1 MNDPL
6 QRKMFRQ
13 AGMSKQ
19 PMGILASSPELM
31 GAVKGYNLGGVY
43 QDKILRENANEFST
57 KGIPPA
63 IPNIPMYNTPKF
75 KLFKSPGEDLGL
87 EEIGTSKIGDKLK
100 EEKDKK
106 ALENK
111 NVDTSLSEV
120 KPNINDTNKNIL
132 DNEKKE
138 EFDINKLMPFGKNLN
153 LRGKQDLSAAE
164 DPALIGA
171 NQEVTN
177 AMQKVATATTKD
189 FKDTD
194 IAGTTYNKAI
204 NDLTSQLTKEG
215 KEISLDDVYDEGIKL
230 LGYDPR
236 DLEKNYDSDR
246 RQAFWFNLMNAGL
259 QVAAGE
265 SSNALTNI
273 SKGLGAGLQS
283 FGKDVGDLKDDLRAD
298 RKESTNVMYRLLG
311 TKRSEQLAKEALEL
325 DKKAKIFN
333 ITSTEVG
340 QMRADG
346 IAEANA
352 EFEQKKFNLNY
363 LVELKKMDQTE
374 RLSDNKIKAALKNT
388 IINNKAISTPF
399 MLGLIKPKDGFT
411 MDTVDITDPNSY
423 SFTPEGIKIAKDIY
437 DNTRTYRKT
446 ETEKNIEI
454 NKGKAVAGVGV
465 IFTEDGKNNDGTFQN
480 QWQKLQKEWIKDT
493 KDRPDTAAETLLA
506 LVRQY
511 ADQGALIDVN
521 QIPYKEVQRYL
532 TEDQLDDDGEIKV
545 GSAPIKMFPQLFKN
559 SSVDLSQGKS

>member
-1 MNDPL
+1 MNNPL
-6 QRKMFRQ
+6 QRKMFRE

-31 GAVKGYNLGGVY
+31 GAVKGYEKGGTY
-43 QDKILRENANEFST
+43 QDRVIREAQKNAPEFST
-57 KGIPPA
+57 LGIATA
-63 IPNIPMYNTPKF
+63 IPEIPIYGNPKLKIF
-75 KLFKSPGEDLGL
+75 NSPGENLGL
-87 EEIGTSKIGDKLK
+87 GEIGTSKIGDTLK
-100 EEKDKK
+100 EEKDKSLK
-106 ALENK
+106 SDL
-111 NVDTSLSEV
+111 DTVEA

-138 EFDINKLMPFGKNLN
+138 EFDINKLMPFGQNLN
-153 LRGKQDLSAAE
+153 VRGKQNLSAAE
-164 DPALIGA
+164 DPGLITA
-171 NQEVTN
+171 NQEVTT
-177 AMQKVATATTKD
+177 AMQKVATATTKN

-204 NDLTSQLTKEG
+204 NDLTGQLTKEG

-340 QMRADG
+340 QMRSDA

-411 MDTVDITDPNSY
+411 MDTVDISDPNSY

-446 ETEKNIEI
+446 DTEKNIEI
-454 NKGKAVAGVGV
+454 NKGKSVAGVGV
-465 IFTEDGKNNDGTFQN
+465 VFTEDGKNNDGTFQN
-480 QWQKLQKEWIKDT
+480 QWQKIQKEWINDT
-493 KDRPDTAAETLLA
+493 KERPDTAAETLLA

-511 ADQGALIDVN
+511 ADQGALIDIN
-521 QIPYKEVQRYL
+521 SIPYTEVKRYL
-532 TEDQLDDDGEIKV
+532 TEDKLDDEGEIKV

>member
-31 GAVKGYNLGGVY
+31 GAVKGYKFGGVP
-43 QDKILRENANEFST
+43 E
-57 KGIPPA
+57 
-63 IPNIPMYNTPKF
+63 IPMYNTPKF
-75 KLFKSPGEDLGL
+75 QIFKSPGEDLGL
-87 EEIGTSKIGDKLK
+87 GEIGTSKIGDTLK
-100 EEKDKK
+100 EEKEALDKK
-106 ALENK
+106 NESIEPNLEN
-111 NVDTSLSEV
+111 
-120 KPNINDTNKNIL
+120 INKTNKNIL

-138 EFDINKLMPFGKNLN
+138 EFDINKLMPFGQNLN
-153 LRGKQDLSAAE
+153 VRGKQNLSAAE

-411 MDTVDITDPNSY
+411 MDTVDISDPNSY

-446 ETEKNIEI
+446 DTEKNIEM
-454 NKGKAVAGVGV
+454 NKGKSVAGVGV
-465 IFTEDGKNNDGTFQN
+465 VFTEDGKNNDGTFQN
-480 QWQKLQKEWIKDT
+480 QWQKIQKEWIKDT

-511 ADQGALIDVN
+511 TDQGALIDVN

-545 GSAPIKMFPQLFKN
+545 GSAPIKMFPQLFKKET
-559 SSVDLSQGKS
+559 SVDLSQGKS

>member
-31 GAVKGYNLGGVY
+31 GAVKGYKLGGVP
-43 QDKILRENANEFST
+43 E
-57 KGIPPA
+57 
-63 IPNIPMYNTPKF
+63 IPMYNTPKF
-75 KLFKSPGEDLGL
+75 QLFKSPGEDLGL
-87 EEIGTSKIGDKLK
+87 GEIGTSKIGDKLK

-106 ALENK
+106 ELENK
-111 NVDTSLSEV
+111 SVDTSLSEV

-138 EFDINKLMPFGKNLN
+138 EFDINKLMPFGQNLN
-153 LRGKQDLSAAE
+153 VRGKQNLSAAE

-171 NQEVTN
+171 NQDVTT

-411 MDTVDITDPNSY
+411 MDTVDISDPNSY

-446 ETEKNIEI
+446 DTEKNIEM
-454 NKGKAVAGVGV
+454 NKGKSVAGVGV
-465 IFTEDGKNNDGTFQN
+465 VFTEDGKNNDGTFQN
-480 QWQKLQKEWIKDT
+480 QWQKLQKEWINDT
-493 KDRPDTAAETLLA
+493 KERPDTAAETLLA

-511 ADQGALIDVN
+511 TDQGALIDVN

-545 GSAPIKMFPQLFKN
+545 GSAPIKMFPQLFKKET
-559 SSVDLSQGKS
+559 SVDLSQGKS

>member
-31 GAVKGYNLGGVY
+31 GAVKGYKLGGVP
-43 QDKILRENANEFST
+43 E
-57 KGIPPA
+57 
-63 IPNIPMYNTPKF
+63 IPMYNTPKF
-75 KLFKSPGEDLGL
+75 QLFKSPGEDLGL
-87 EEIGTSKIGDKLK
+87 GEIGTSKIGDKLK
-100 EEKDKK
+100 EEKVKK
-106 ALENK
+106 ELENK
-111 NVDTSLSEV
+111 SVDTSLSEV

-204 NDLTSQLTKEG
+204 NDLTGQLTKEG

-411 MDTVDITDPNSY
+411 MDTVDISDPNSY

-454 NKGKAVAGVGV
+454 NKGKSVAGVGV
-465 IFTEDGKNNDGTFQN
+465 VFTEDGKNNDGTFQN
-480 QWQKLQKEWIKDT
+480 QWQKIQKDWIKDAG
-493 KDRPDTAAETLLA
+493 DRPDLAGETLLA
-506 LVRQY
+506 QVRQY
-511 ADQGALIDVN
+511 ADQGALIDIN
-521 QIPYKEVQRYL
+521 SIPYTEVKKYL
-532 TEDQLDDDGEIKV
+532 TEDKLDENGDIQIGT
-545 GSAPIKMFPQLFKN
+545 APIKMFPKLFKDT
-559 SSVDLSQGKS
+559 SIDLSQGKS

>member
-31 GAVKGYNLGGVY
+31 GAVKGYKLGGVP
-43 QDKILRENANEFST
+43 E
-57 KGIPPA
+57 
-63 IPNIPMYNTPKF
+63 IPMYNTPKF
-75 KLFKSPGEDLGL
+75 QLFKSPGEDLGL
-87 EEIGTSKIGDKLK
+87 GEIGTSKIGDTLK
-100 EEKDKK
+100 EEKEALDKK
-106 ALENK
+106 NESIEPNLEN
-111 NVDTSLSEV
+111 
-120 KPNINDTNKNIL
+120 INKTNKNIL

-177 AMQKVATATTKD
+177 AMQKVATATTKN

-204 NDLTSQLTKEG
+204 NDLTGQLTKEG

-411 MDTVDITDPNSY
+411 MDTVDISDPNSY

-446 ETEKNIEI
+446 DTEKNIEM
-454 NKGKAVAGVGV
+454 NKGKSVAGVGV
-465 IFTEDGKNNDGTFQN
+465 VFTEDGKNNDGTFQN
-480 QWQKLQKEWIKDT
+480 QWQKIQKEWIKDT

-511 ADQGALIDVN
+511 TDQGALIDVN

-532 TEDQLDDDGEIKV
+532 TEDQLDDEGEIKV
-545 GSAPIKMFPQLFKN
+545 GSAPIKMFPKLFKN
-559 SSVDLSQGKS
+559 TSVDLSQGKS

>member
-1 MNDPL
+1 
-6 QRKMFRQ
+6 MFRQ

-31 GAVKGYNLGGVY
+31 GAVKGYKLGGVP
-43 QDKILRENANEFST
+43 E
-57 KGIPPA
+57 
-63 IPNIPMYNTPKF
+63 IPMYNTPKF
-75 KLFKSPGEDLGL
+75 QLFKSPGEDLGL
-87 EEIGTSKIGDKLK
+87 GEIGTSKIGDKLR
-100 EEKDKK
+100 EEKVKK
-106 ALENK
+106 ELENK

-204 NDLTSQLTKEG
+204 NDLTGQLTKEG

-411 MDTVDITDPNSY
+411 MDTVDISDPNSY

-454 NKGKAVAGVGV
+454 NKGKSVAGVGV
-465 IFTEDGKNNDGTFQN
+465 VFTEDGKNNDGTFQN
-480 QWQKLQKEWIKDT
+480 QWQKIQKDWIKDAG
-493 KDRPDTAAETLLA
+493 DRPDLAGETLLA
-506 LVRQY
+506 QVRQY
-511 ADQGALIDVN
+511 ADQGALIDIN
-521 QIPYKEVQRYL
+521 SIPYADVKRYL
-532 TEDQLDDDGEIKV
+532 TEDKLDDDGEIII
-545 GSAPIKMFPQLFKN
+545 GSAPIKMFPQLFKD

>member
-1 MNDPL
+1 MNNPL
-6 QRKMFRQ
+6 DRKMFRQ

-31 GAVKGYNLGGVY
+31 GAVKGYKLGGVP
-43 QDKILRENANEFST
+43 E
-57 KGIPPA
+57 
-63 IPNIPMYNTPKF
+63 IPMYNTPKF
-75 KLFKSPGEDLGL
+75 QLFKSPGEDLGL
-87 EEIGTSKIGDKLK
+87 GEIGTSKIGDKLK

-106 ALENK
+106 ELENK
-111 NVDTSLSEV
+111 SVDTSLSEV

-411 MDTVDITDPNSY
+411 MDTVDISDPNSY

-446 ETEKNIEI
+446 DTEKNIEM
-454 NKGKAVAGVGV
+454 NKGKSVAGVGV
-465 IFTEDGKNNDGTFQN
+465 VFTEDGKDNDGTFQN
-480 QWQKLQKEWIKDT
+480 QWQKIQKDWIKDAG
-493 KDRPDTAAETLLA
+493 DRPDLAGETLLA
-506 LVRQY
+506 QVRQY
-511 ADQGALIDVN
+511 ADQGAQIDIN
-521 QIPYKEVQRYL
+521 QLPYVDVKRYL
-532 TEDQLDDDGEIKV
+532 TEDKLDDDGEIII
-545 GSAPIKMFPQLFKN
+545 GSAPIKMFPQLFKD

>member
-31 GAVKGYNLGGVY
+31 GAVKGYKFGGVP
-43 QDKILRENANEFST
+43 E
-57 KGIPPA
+57 
-63 IPNIPMYNTPKF
+63 IPMYNTPKF
-75 KLFKSPGEDLGL
+75 QIFKSPGEDLGL
-87 EEIGTSKIGDKLK
+87 GEIGTSKIGDTLK
-100 EEKDKK
+100 EEKEALDKK
-106 ALENK
+106 NESIEPNLEN
-111 NVDTSLSEV
+111 
-120 KPNINDTNKNIL
+120 INKTNKNIL

-177 AMQKVATATTKD
+177 AMQKVATATTKN

-204 NDLTSQLTKEG
+204 NDLTGQLTKEG

-411 MDTVDITDPNSY
+411 MDTVDISDPNSY

-446 ETEKNIEI
+446 DTEKNIEM
-454 NKGKAVAGVGV
+454 NKGKSVAGVGV
-465 IFTEDGKNNDGTFQN
+465 VFTEDGKNNDGTFQN
-480 QWQKLQKEWIKDT
+480 QWQKIQKEWIKDT

-511 ADQGALIDVN
+511 TDQGALIDVN

-532 TEDQLDDDGEIKV
+532 TEDQLDDEGEIKV
-545 GSAPIKMFPQLFKN
+545 GSAPIKMFPKLFKN
-559 SSVDLSQGKS
+559 TSVDLSQGKS

>member
-31 GAVKGYNLGGVY
+31 GAVKGYKLGGVP
-43 QDKILRENANEFST
+43 E
-57 KGIPPA
+57 
-63 IPNIPMYNTPKF
+63 IPMYNTPKF

-87 EEIGTSKIGDKLK
+87 GEIGTSKIGDKLK
-100 EEKDKK
+100 EEKVKK
-106 ALENK
+106 ELENK
-111 NVDTSLSEV
+111 NIDTSLSEV

-204 NDLTSQLTKEG
+204 NDLTGQLTKEG
-215 KEISLDDVYDEGIKL
+215 REISLDDVYDEGIKL

-411 MDTVDITDPNSY
+411 METVDISDPNSY

-446 ETEKNIEI
+446 DTEKNIEI
-454 NKGKAVAGVGV
+454 NKGKSVAGVGV
-465 IFTEDGKNNDGTFQN
+465 VFSNDGKDNDGTFQN
-480 QWQKLQKEWIKDT
+480 QWQKIQKDWIKDAG
-493 KDRPDTAAETLLA
+493 DRPDLAGETLLA
-506 LVRQY
+506 QVRQY
-511 ADQGALIDVN
+511 ADQGAQIDIN
-521 QIPYKEVQRYL
+521 SMPYVDVKRYL
-532 TEDQLDDDGEIKV
+532 TEDKLDDDGEIIV
-545 GSAPIKMFPQLFKN
+545 GSAPIKMFPKLFKN
-559 SSVDLSQGKS
+559 TSVDLSQGKS

>member
-31 GAVKGYNLGGVY
+31 GAVKGYKFGGVP
-43 QDKILRENANEFST
+43 E
-57 KGIPPA
+57 
-63 IPNIPMYNTPKF
+63 IPMYNTPKF
-75 KLFKSPGEDLGL
+75 QIFKSPGEDLGL
-87 EEIGTSKIGDKLK
+87 GEIGTSKIGDTLK
-100 EEKDKK
+100 EEKEALDKK
-106 ALENK
+106 NESIEPNLEN
-111 NVDTSLSEV
+111 
-120 KPNINDTNKNIL
+120 INKTNKNIL

-138 EFDINKLMPFGKNLN
+138 EFDINKLMPFGQNLN
-153 LRGKQDLSAAE
+153 VRGKQNLSAAE

-411 MDTVDITDPNSY
+411 MDTVDISDPNSY

-446 ETEKNIEI
+446 DTEKNIEM
-454 NKGKAVAGVGV
+454 NKGKSVAGVGV
-465 IFTEDGKNNDGTFQN
+465 VFTEDGKNNDGTFQN
-480 QWQKLQKEWIKDT
+480 QWQKIQKEWIKDT

-511 ADQGALIDVN
+511 TDQGALIDVN

-532 TEDQLDDDGEIKV
+532 TEDQLDDEGEIKV
-545 GSAPIKMFPQLFKN
+545 GSAPIKMFPKLFKN
-559 SSVDLSQGKS
+559 TSVDLSQGKS

>member
-31 GAVKGYNLGGVY
+31 GAVKGYKLGGVP
-43 QDKILRENANEFST
+43 E
-57 KGIPPA
+57 
-63 IPNIPMYNTPKF
+63 IPMYNTPKF
-75 KLFKSPGEDLGL
+75 QLFKSPGEDLGL
-87 EEIGTSKIGDKLK
+87 GEIGTSKIGDKLK

-106 ALENK
+106 ELENK

-138 EFDINKLMPFGKNLN
+138 EFDINKLMPFGQNLN
-153 LRGKQDLSAAE
+153 VRGKQNLSAAE

-411 MDTVDITDPNSY
+411 MDTVDISDPNSY

-446 ETEKNIEI
+446 DTEKNIEM
-454 NKGKAVAGVGV
+454 NKGKSVAGVGV
-465 IFTEDGKNNDGTFQN
+465 VFTEDGKNNDGTFQN
-480 QWQKLQKEWIKDT
+480 QWQKIQKEWIKDT

-511 ADQGALIDVN
+511 TDQGALIDVN

-532 TEDQLDDDGEIKV
+532 TEDQLDDEGEIKV
-545 GSAPIKMFPQLFKN
+545 GSAPIKMFPKLFKN
-559 SSVDLSQGKS
+559 TSVDLSQGKS

>member
-31 GAVKGYNLGGVY
+31 GAVKGYKLGGVP
-43 QDKILRENANEFST
+43 E
-57 KGIPPA
+57 
-63 IPNIPMYNTPKF
+63 IPMYNTPKF
-75 KLFKSPGEDLGL
+75 TLFKSPGEDLGL
-87 EEIGTSKIGDKLK
+87 GEIGTSKIGDKLK

-106 ALENK
+106 ELENK
-111 NVDTSLSEV
+111 SVDTSLSEV

-153 LRGKQDLSAAE
+153 LRGKQNLSAAE

-333 ITSTEVG
+333 ITQTEVG
-340 QMRADG
+340 QMRSTE
-346 IAEANA
+346 IAKANA
-352 EFEQKKFNLNY
+352 EFEEKKFNLNY

-411 MDTVDITDPNSY
+411 MDTVDISDPNSY

-465 IFTEDGKNNDGTFQN
+465 VFTEDGKNNDGTFQH
-480 QWQKLQKEWIKDT
+480 QWQKLQKEWINDT
-493 KDRPDTAAETLLA
+493 KERPDTAAETLLA

-511 ADQGALIDVN
+511 ADQGALIDIN
-521 QIPYKEVQRYL
+521 SIPYKEVQRYL
-532 TEDQLDDDGEIKV
+532 TEDQLDDEGEIKV
-545 GSAPIKMFPQLFKN
+545 GSAPIKMFPKLFKN
-559 SSVDLSQGKS
+559 TSVDLSQGKS

>member
-31 GAVKGYNLGGVY
+31 GAVKGYKLGGVP
-43 QDKILRENANEFST
+43 E
-57 KGIPPA
+57 
-63 IPNIPMYNTPKF
+63 IPMYNTPKF
-75 KLFKSPGEDLGL
+75 QLFKSPGEDLGL
-87 EEIGTSKIGDKLK
+87 GEIGTSKIGDKLK

-106 ALENK
+106 ELENK

-411 MDTVDITDPNSY
+411 MDTVDISDPNSY

-446 ETEKNIEI
+446 DTEKNIEM
-454 NKGKAVAGVGV
+454 NKGKSVAGVGV
-465 IFTEDGKNNDGTFQN
+465 VFTEDGKNNDGTFQN
-480 QWQKLQKEWIKDT
+480 QWQKIQKEWIKDT

-511 ADQGALIDVN
+511 TDQGALIDVN

-532 TEDQLDDDGEIKV
+532 TEDQLDDEGEIKV
-545 GSAPIKMFPQLFKN
+545 GSAPIKMFPKLFKN
-559 SSVDLSQGKS
+559 TSVDLSQGKS

>member
-31 GAVKGYNLGGVY
+31 GAVKGYNLGGAVG
-43 QDKILRENANEFST
+43 ST
-57 KGIPPA
+57 GNLDQLFGTSKFNIMRNKGD
-63 IPNIPMYNTPKF
+63 T
-75 KLFKSPGEDLGL
+75 LGL
-87 EEIGTSKIGDKLK
+87 GEIGSSKIGDKLSELKK
-100 EEKDKK
+100 ETEDK
-106 ALENK
+106 NK
-111 NVDTSLSEV
+111 NIEPNVE
-120 KPNINDTNKNIL
+120 PNINNINKNIL
-132 DNEKKE
+132 EKETENKE
-138 EFDINKLMPFGKNLN
+138 EFDVNKLMPFGKNLN

-164 DPALIGA
+164 DPGLITA
-171 NQEVTN
+171 KADVT
-177 AMQKVATATTKD
+177 ASMQKVATATTKD

-204 NDLTSQLTKEG
+204 KDLTGELNKEG
-215 KEISLDDVYDEGIKL
+215 KEIGLEDVYDEGIKL

-273 SKGLGAGLQS
+273 AKGLGAGLQS

-298 RKESTNVMYRLLG
+298 RKESTNVMYRLLSS
-311 TKRSEQLAKEALEL
+311 KRSEQLAEEALDLE
-325 DKKAKIFN
+325 KKAKIFN
-333 ITSTEVG
+333 ITQTEVG
-340 QMRADG
+340 QMRQDE
-346 IAEANA
+346 IAKANA
-352 EFEQKKFNLNY
+352 DFEEKKFNLNY
-363 LVELKKMDQTE
+363 LVELKKMDQTKE
-374 RLSDNKIKAALKNT
+374 LSDDKIKAALKNAM
-388 IINNKAISTPF
+388 INNKAISTPF
-399 MLGLIKPKDGFT
+399 MLGLIKPKEGFT
-411 MDTVDITDPNSY
+411 MDTVDISNPNSY

-480 QWQKLQKEWIKDT
+480 QWQKIQKDWIKDAGE
-493 KDRPDTAAETLLA
+493 RPDLAGETLLA
-506 LVRQY
+506 QVRQY
-511 ADQGALIDVN
+511 ADQGALIDIN
-521 QIPYKEVQRYL
+521 SIPYTEVKKYL
-532 TEDQLDDDGEIKV
+532 TEDKLDENGDIQIGT
-545 GSAPIKMFPQLFKN
+545 APIKMFPKLFKDT
-559 SSVDLSQGKS
+559 SIDLSQGKS

>member
-31 GAVKGYNLGGVY
+31 GAVKGYKFGGVP
-43 QDKILRENANEFST
+43 E
-57 KGIPPA
+57 
-63 IPNIPMYNTPKF
+63 IPMYNTPKF
-75 KLFKSPGEDLGL
+75 TLFKSPGEDLGL
-87 EEIGTSKIGDKLK
+87 GEIGTSKIGDKLK
-100 EEKDKK
+100 EEKVKK
-106 ALENK
+106 ELENK

-138 EFDINKLMPFGKNLN
+138 EFDVNKLMPFGKNLN
-153 LRGKQDLSAAE
+153 LRGKQDLTAAE

-171 NQEVTN
+171 NQEVTT

-204 NDLTSQLTKEG
+204 NDLTGQLTKEG

-265 SSNALTNI
+265 SSNALINI

-411 MDTVDITDPNSY
+411 MDTVDISDPNSY

-446 ETEKNIEI
+446 DTEKNIEM
-454 NKGKAVAGVGV
+454 NKGKSVAGVGV
-465 IFTEDGKNNDGTFQN
+465 VFSNDGKDNDGTFQN
-480 QWQKLQKEWIKDT
+480 QWQKIQKDWIKDAG
-493 KDRPDTAAETLLA
+493 DRPDLAGETLLA
-506 LVRQY
+506 QVRQY
-511 ADQGALIDVN
+511 ADQGAQIDIN
-521 QIPYKEVQRYL
+521 QLPYVDVKRYL
-532 TEDQLDDDGEIKV
+532 TEDKLDDDGEIII
-545 GSAPIKMFPQLFKN
+545 GSAPIKMFPQLFKD

>member
-1 MNDPL
+1 
-6 QRKMFRQ
+6 MFRQ

-31 GAVKGYNLGGVY
+31 GAVKGYKLGGVP
-43 QDKILRENANEFST
+43 E
-57 KGIPPA
+57 
-63 IPNIPMYNTPKF
+63 IPMYNTPKF
-75 KLFKSPGEDLGL
+75 QLFKSPGEDLGL
-87 EEIGTSKIGDKLK
+87 GEIGTSKIGDKLK

-106 ALENK
+106 ELENK
-111 NVDTSLSEV
+111 SVDTSLSEV

-164 DPALIGA
+164 DPTLIGA

-204 NDLTSQLTKEG
+204 NDLTGQLTKEG

-411 MDTVDITDPNSY
+411 MDTVDVSDPNSY

-465 IFTEDGKNNDGTFQN
+465 VFTEDGKNNDGTFQN
-480 QWQKLQKEWIKDT
+480 QWQKIQKDWIKDAG
-493 KDRPDTAAETLLA
+493 DRPDLAGETLLA
-506 LVRQY
+506 QVRQY
-511 ADQGALIDVN
+511 ADQGALIDIN
-521 QIPYKEVQRYL
+521 SIPYADVKRYL
-532 TEDQLDDDGEIKV
+532 TEDKLDDDGEIKV
-545 GSAPIKMFPQLFKN
+545 GSAPIKMFPQLFKD

>member
-31 GAVKGYNLGGVY
+31 GAVKGYKFGGVP
-43 QDKILRENANEFST
+43 E
-57 KGIPPA
+57 
-63 IPNIPMYNTPKF
+63 IPMYNTPKF
-75 KLFKSPGEDLGL
+75 QIFKNPGEDLGL
-87 EEIGTSKIGDKLK
+87 GEIGTSKIGDTLK
-100 EEKDKK
+100 EEKEALDKK
-106 ALENK
+106 NESIEPNLEN
-111 NVDTSLSEV
+111 
-120 KPNINDTNKNIL
+120 INKTNKNIL

-177 AMQKVATATTKD
+177 AMQKVATATTKN

-204 NDLTSQLTKEG
+204 NDLTGQLTKEG

-411 MDTVDITDPNSY
+411 MDTVDISDPNSY

-446 ETEKNIEI
+446 DTEKNIEM
-454 NKGKAVAGVGV
+454 NKGKSVAGVGV
-465 IFTEDGKNNDGTFQN
+465 VFTEDGKNNDGTFQN
-480 QWQKLQKEWIKDT
+480 QWQKIQKEWIKDT

-511 ADQGALIDVN
+511 TDQGALIDVN

-532 TEDQLDDDGEIKV
+532 TEDQLDDEGEIKV
-545 GSAPIKMFPQLFKN
+545 GSAPIKMFPKLFKN
-559 SSVDLSQGKS
+559 TSVDLSQGKS

>member
-31 GAVKGYNLGGVY
+31 GAVKGYKLGGVP
-43 QDKILRENANEFST
+43 E
-57 KGIPPA
+57 
-63 IPNIPMYNTPKF
+63 IPMYNTPKF
-75 KLFKSPGEDLGL
+75 QLFKSPGEDLGL
-87 EEIGTSKIGDKLK
+87 GEIGTSKIGDKLK

-106 ALENK
+106 ELENK
-111 NVDTSLSEV
+111 SVDTSLSEV

-177 AMQKVATATTKD
+177 AMQKVATATTKN

-411 MDTVDITDPNSY
+411 MDTVDISDPNSY

-446 ETEKNIEI
+446 DTEKNIEM
-454 NKGKAVAGVGV
+454 NKGKSVAGVGV
-465 IFTEDGKNNDGTFQN
+465 VFTEDGKNNDGTFQN
-480 QWQKLQKEWIKDT
+480 QWQKIQKEWIKDT

-511 ADQGALIDVN
+511 TDQGALIDVN

-532 TEDQLDDDGEIKV
+532 TEDQLDDEGEIKV
-545 GSAPIKMFPQLFKN
+545 GSAPIKMFPKLFKN
-559 SSVDLSQGKS
+559 TSVDLSQGKS

>member
-1 MNDPL
+1 MNNPL
-6 QRKMFRQ
+6 DRKMFRQ

-31 GAVKGYNLGGVY
+31 GAVKGYKLGGVP
-43 QDKILRENANEFST
+43 E
-57 KGIPPA
+57 
-63 IPNIPMYNTPKF
+63 IPMYNTPKF
-75 KLFKSPGEDLGL
+75 QLFKSPGEDLGL
-87 EEIGTSKIGDKLK
+87 GEIGTSKIGDKLK

-106 ALENK
+106 ELENK
-111 NVDTSLSEV
+111 SVDTSLSEV

-204 NDLTSQLTKEG
+204 NDLTGQLTKEG

-411 MDTVDITDPNSY
+411 MDTVDISDPNSY

-446 ETEKNIEI
+446 DTEKNIEM
-454 NKGKAVAGVGV
+454 NKGKSVAGVGV
-465 IFTEDGKNNDGTFQN
+465 VFTEDGKNNDGTFQN
-480 QWQKLQKEWIKDT
+480 QWQKIQKEWIKDT

-511 ADQGALIDVN
+511 TDQGALIDVN

-545 GSAPIKMFPQLFKN
+545 GSAPIKMFPQLFKKET
-559 SSVDLSQGKS
+559 SVDLSQGKS

>member
-31 GAVKGYNLGGVY
+31 GAVKGYKLGGVP
-43 QDKILRENANEFST
+43 E
-57 KGIPPA
+57 
-63 IPNIPMYNTPKF
+63 IPMYNTPKF
-75 KLFKSPGEDLGL
+75 QLFKSPGEDLGL
-87 EEIGTSKIGDKLK
+87 GEIGTSKIGDKLK

-106 ALENK
+106 ELENK
-111 NVDTSLSEV
+111 SVDTSLSEV

-164 DPALIGA
+164 DPTLIGA

-204 NDLTSQLTKEG
+204 NDLTGQLTKEG

-411 MDTVDITDPNSY
+411 MDTVDVSDPNSY

-465 IFTEDGKNNDGTFQN
+465 VFTEDGKNNDGTFQN
-480 QWQKLQKEWIKDT
+480 QWQKIQKDWIKDAG
-493 KDRPDTAAETLLA
+493 DRPDLAGETLLA
-506 LVRQY
+506 QVRQY
-511 ADQGALIDVN
+511 ADQGALIDIN
-521 QIPYKEVQRYL
+521 SIPYADVKRYL
-532 TEDQLDDDGEIKV
+532 TEDKLDDDGEIII
-545 GSAPIKMFPQLFKN
+545 GSAPIKMFPQLFKD

>member
-31 GAVKGYNLGGVY
+31 GAVKGYKLGGVP
-43 QDKILRENANEFST
+43 E
-57 KGIPPA
+57 
-63 IPNIPMYNTPKF
+63 IPMYNTPKF
-75 KLFKSPGEDLGL
+75 QLFKSPGEDLGL
-87 EEIGTSKIGDKLK
+87 GEIGTSKIGDKLK

-106 ALENK
+106 ELENK
-111 NVDTSLSEV
+111 SVDTSLSEV

-204 NDLTSQLTKEG
+204 NDLTGQLTKEG

-411 MDTVDITDPNSY
+411 MDTVDVSDPNSY

-465 IFTEDGKNNDGTFQN
+465 VFTEDGKNNDGTFQN
-480 QWQKLQKEWIKDT
+480 QWQKIQKDWIKDAG
-493 KDRPDTAAETLLA
+493 DRPDLAGETLLA
-506 LVRQY
+506 QVRQY
-511 ADQGALIDVN
+511 ADQGALIDIN
-521 QIPYKEVQRYL
+521 SIPYADVKRYL
-532 TEDQLDDDGEIKV
+532 TEDKLDDDGEIKV

-559 SSVDLSQGKS
+559 TSVDLSQGKS

>member
-31 GAVKGYNLGGVY
+31 GAVKGYKLGGVP
-43 QDKILRENANEFST
+43 E
-57 KGIPPA
+57 
-63 IPNIPMYNTPKF
+63 IPMYNTPKF
-75 KLFKSPGEDLGL
+75 QLFKSPGEDLGL
-87 EEIGTSKIGDKLK
+87 GEIGTSKIGDKLK

-106 ALENK
+106 ELENK
-111 NVDTSLSEV
+111 SVDTSLSEV

-171 NQEVTN
+171 NQDVTN
-177 AMQKVATATTKD
+177 AMQKVATATTKN

-215 KEISLDDVYDEGIKL
+215 REISLDDVYDEGIKL

-411 MDTVDITDPNSY
+411 MDTVDISDPNSY

-446 ETEKNIEI
+446 DTEKNIEM
-454 NKGKAVAGVGV
+454 NKGKSVAGVGV
-465 IFTEDGKNNDGTFQN
+465 VFTEDGKNNDGTFQN
-480 QWQKLQKEWIKDT
+480 QWQKIQKEWIKDT

-511 ADQGALIDVN
+511 TDQGALIDVN
-521 QIPYKEVQRYL
+521 QIPYAEVKRYL
-532 TEDQLDDDGEIKV
+532 IEDKLDDEGEIKV
-545 GSAPIKMFPQLFKN
+545 GSAPIKMFPKLFKN
-559 SSVDLSQGKS
+559 TSVDLSQGKS

>member
-31 GAVKGYNLGGVY
+31 GAVKGYKFGGVP
-43 QDKILRENANEFST
+43 E
-57 KGIPPA
+57 
-63 IPNIPMYNTPKF
+63 IPMYNTPKF
-75 KLFKSPGEDLGL
+75 TLFKSPGEDLGL
-87 EEIGTSKIGDKLK
+87 GEIGTSKIGDKLK
-100 EEKDKK
+100 EEKVKK
-106 ALENK
+106 ELENK

-153 LRGKQDLSAAE
+153 LRGKQDLTAAE

-171 NQEVTN
+171 NQEVTT

-204 NDLTSQLTKEG
+204 NDLTGQLTKEG

-411 MDTVDITDPNSY
+411 MDTVDISDPNSY

-446 ETEKNIEI
+446 DTEKNIEM
-454 NKGKAVAGVGV
+454 NKGKSVAGVGV
-465 IFTEDGKNNDGTFQN
+465 VFSNDGKDNDGTFQN
-480 QWQKLQKEWIKDT
+480 QWQKIQKDWIKDAG
-493 KDRPDTAAETLLA
+493 DRPDLAGETLLA
-506 LVRQY
+506 QVRQY
-511 ADQGALIDVN
+511 ADQGAQIDIN
-521 QIPYKEVQRYL
+521 QLPYVDVKRYL
-532 TEDQLDDDGEIKV
+532 TEDKLDDDGEIII
-545 GSAPIKMFPQLFKN
+545 GSAPIKMFPQLFKD

>member
-1 MNDPL
+1 MNNPL
-6 QRKMFRQ
+6 QRKMFRE

-31 GAVKGYNLGGVY
+31 GAVKGYKFGGVP
-43 QDKILRENANEFST
+43 E
-57 KGIPPA
+57 
-63 IPNIPMYNTPKF
+63 IPMYNTPKF
-75 KLFKSPGEDLGL
+75 QLFKSPGEDLGL
-87 EEIGTSKIGDKLK
+87 GEIGTSKIGDKIK
-100 EEKDKK
+100 EEKDKSLK
-106 ALENK
+106 SDL
-111 NVDTSLSEV
+111 DTVEA

-138 EFDINKLMPFGKNLN
+138 EFDINKLMPFGQNLN
-153 LRGKQDLSAAE
+153 VRGKQNLSAAE
-164 DPALIGA
+164 DPGLITA
-171 NQEVTN
+171 NQEVTT
-177 AMQKVATATTKD
+177 AMQKVATATTKN

-204 NDLTSQLTKEG
+204 NDLTGQLTKEG

-340 QMRADG
+340 QMRSDA

-411 MDTVDITDPNSY
+411 MDTVDISDPNSY

-446 ETEKNIEI
+446 DTEKNIEI
-454 NKGKAVAGVGV
+454 NKGKSVAGVGV
-465 IFTEDGKNNDGTFQN
+465 VFTEDGKNNDGTFQN
-480 QWQKLQKEWIKDT
+480 QWQKIQKEWINDT
-493 KDRPDTAAETLLA
+493 KERPDTAAETLLA

-511 ADQGALIDVN
+511 ADQGALIDIN

-532 TEDQLDDDGEIKV
+532 TEDQLDDEGEIKV
-545 GSAPIKMFPQLFKN
+545 GSAPIKMFPKLFKN
-559 SSVDLSQGKS
+559 TSVDLSQGKS

>member
-31 GAVKGYNLGGVY
+31 GAVKGYKLGGVP
-43 QDKILRENANEFST
+43 E
-57 KGIPPA
+57 
-63 IPNIPMYNTPKF
+63 IPMYNTPKF
-75 KLFKSPGEDLGL
+75 QLFKSPGEDLGL
-87 EEIGTSKIGDKLK
+87 GEIGTSKIGDKLK

-106 ALENK
+106 ELENK

-164 DPALIGA
+164 DPTLIGA

-411 MDTVDITDPNSY
+411 MDTVDISDPNSY

-446 ETEKNIEI
+446 DTEKNIEM
-454 NKGKAVAGVGV
+454 NKGKSVAGVGV
-465 IFTEDGKNNDGTFQN
+465 VFTEDGKNNDGTFQN
-480 QWQKLQKEWIKDT
+480 QWQKIQKEWIKDT

-511 ADQGALIDVN
+511 TDQGALIDVN

-532 TEDQLDDDGEIKV
+532 TEDQLDDEGEIKV
-545 GSAPIKMFPQLFKN
+545 GSAPIKMFPKLFKN
-559 SSVDLSQGKS
+559 TSVDLSQGKS

>member
-31 GAVKGYNLGGVY
+31 GAVKGYKLGGVP
-43 QDKILRENANEFST
+43 E
-57 KGIPPA
+57 
-63 IPNIPMYNTPKF
+63 IPMYNTPKF
-75 KLFKSPGEDLGL
+75 QLFKSPGEDLGL
-87 EEIGTSKIGDKLK
+87 GEIGTSKIGDKLK

-106 ALENK
+106 ELENK
-111 NVDTSLSEV
+111 SVDTSLSEV

-164 DPALIGA
+164 DPTLIGA

-204 NDLTSQLTKEG
+204 NDLTGQLTKEG

-411 MDTVDITDPNSY
+411 MDTVDVSDPNSY

-454 NKGKAVAGVGV
+454 NKGKSVAGVGV
-465 IFTEDGKNNDGTFQN
+465 VFTEDGKNNDGTFQN
-480 QWQKLQKEWIKDT
+480 QWQKIQKDWIKDAG
-493 KDRPDTAAETLLA
+493 DRPDLAGETLLA
-506 LVRQY
+506 QVRQY
-511 ADQGALIDVN
+511 ADQGALIDIN
-521 QIPYKEVQRYL
+521 SIPYADVKRYL
-532 TEDQLDDDGEIKV
+532 TEDKLDDDGEIKV
-545 GSAPIKMFPQLFKN
+545 GSAPIKMFPQLFKD

>member
-31 GAVKGYNLGGVY
+31 GAVKGYKLGGVP
-43 QDKILRENANEFST
+43 E
-57 KGIPPA
+57 
-63 IPNIPMYNTPKF
+63 IPMYNTPKF

-87 EEIGTSKIGDKLK
+87 GEIGTSKIGDKLK
-100 EEKDKK
+100 EEKVKK
-106 ALENK
+106 ELENK
-111 NVDTSLSEV
+111 NIDTSLSEV

-204 NDLTSQLTKEG
+204 NDLTGQLTKEG
-215 KEISLDDVYDEGIKL
+215 REISLDDVYDEGIKL

-411 MDTVDITDPNSY
+411 METVDISDPNSY

-446 ETEKNIEI
+446 DTEKNIEM
-454 NKGKAVAGVGV
+454 NKGKSVAGVGV
-465 IFTEDGKNNDGTFQN
+465 VFSNDGKDNDGTFQN
-480 QWQKLQKEWIKDT
+480 QWQKIQKDWIKDAG
-493 KDRPDTAAETLLA
+493 DRPDLAGETLLA
-506 LVRQY
+506 QVRQY
-511 ADQGALIDVN
+511 ADQGAQIDIN
-521 QIPYKEVQRYL
+521 SMPYVDVKRYL
-532 TEDQLDDDGEIKV
+532 TEDKLDDDGEIIV
-545 GSAPIKMFPQLFKN
+545 GSTPIKMFPKLFKN
-559 SSVDLSQGKS
+559 TSVNLRQGKSYSVRF

>member
-31 GAVKGYNLGGVY
+31 GAVKGYKLGGVP
-43 QDKILRENANEFST
+43 E
-57 KGIPPA
+57 
-63 IPNIPMYNTPKF
+63 IPMYNTPKF
-75 KLFKSPGEDLGL
+75 QLFKSPGEDLGL
-87 EEIGTSKIGDKLK
+87 GEIGTSKIGDKLK

-106 ALENK
+106 ELENK
-111 NVDTSLSEV
+111 SVDTSLSEV

-177 AMQKVATATTKD
+177 AMQKVATATTKN

-204 NDLTSQLTKEG
+204 NDLTGQLTKEG

-411 MDTVDITDPNSY
+411 MDTVDVSDPNSY

-446 ETEKNIEI
+446 DTEKNIEM
-454 NKGKAVAGVGV
+454 NKGKSVAGVGV
-465 IFTEDGKNNDGTFQN
+465 VFTEDGKNNDGTFQN
-480 QWQKLQKEWIKDT
+480 QWQKIQKEWIKDT

-511 ADQGALIDVN
+511 TDQGALIDVN

-532 TEDQLDDDGEIKV
+532 TEDQLDDEGEIKV
-545 GSAPIKMFPQLFKN
+545 GSAPIKMFPKLFKN
-559 SSVDLSQGKS
+559 TSVDLSQGKS

>member
-31 GAVKGYNLGGVY
+31 GAVKGYKLGGVP
-43 QDKILRENANEFST
+43 E
-57 KGIPPA
+57 
-63 IPNIPMYNTPKF
+63 IPMYNTPKF
-75 KLFKSPGEDLGL
+75 QLFKSPGEDLGL
-87 EEIGTSKIGDKLK
+87 GEIGTSKIGDKLK

-106 ALENK
+106 ELENK

-164 DPALIGA
+164 DPTLIGA

-411 MDTVDITDPNSY
+411 MDTVDISDPNSY

-480 QWQKLQKEWIKDT
+480 QWQKLQKEWINDT
-493 KDRPDTAAETLLA
+493 KERPDTAAETLLA

-511 ADQGALIDVN
+511 TDQGALIDVN

-532 TEDQLDDDGEIKV
+532 TEDQLDDEGEIKV
-545 GSAPIKMFPQLFKN
+545 GSAPIKMFPKLFKN
-559 SSVDLSQGKS
+559 TSVDLSQGKS

>member
-31 GAVKGYNLGGVY
+31 GAVKGYKFGGVP
-43 QDKILRENANEFST
+43 E
-57 KGIPPA
+57 
-63 IPNIPMYNTPKF
+63 IPMYNTPKF

-87 EEIGTSKIGDKLK
+87 GEIGTSKIGDKLK
-100 EEKDKK
+100 EEKVKK
-106 ALENK
+106 ELENK
-111 NVDTSLSEV
+111 NIDTSLSEV

-204 NDLTSQLTKEG
+204 NDLTGQLTKEG
-215 KEISLDDVYDEGIKL
+215 REISLDDVYDEGIKL

-411 MDTVDITDPNSY
+411 MDTVDISDPNSY

-446 ETEKNIEI
+446 DTEKNIEI
-454 NKGKAVAGVGV
+454 NKGKSVAGVGV
-465 IFTEDGKNNDGTFQN
+465 VFSNDGKDNDGTFQN
-480 QWQKLQKEWIKDT
+480 QWQKIQKDWIKDAG
-493 KDRPDTAAETLLA
+493 DRPDLAGETLLA
-506 LVRQY
+506 QVRQY
-511 ADQGALIDVN
+511 ADQGAQIDIN
-521 QIPYKEVQRYL
+521 SMPYVDVKRYL
-532 TEDQLDDDGEIKV
+532 TEDKLDDDGEIIV
-545 GSAPIKMFPQLFKN
+545 GSAPIKMFPKLFKN
-559 SSVDLSQGKS
+559 TSVDLSQGKS

>member
-31 GAVKGYNLGGVY
+31 GAVKGYKFGGVY

-75 KLFKSPGEDLGL
+75 KLFNTPGENLGL
-87 EEIGTSKIGDKLK
+87 GEIGTSKIGDKLK
-100 EEKDKK
+100 EEKEKK
-106 ALENK
+106 EKADINAIEA
-111 NVDTSLSEV
+111 

-171 NQEVTN
+171 NQDVTT

-333 ITSTEVG
+333 ITQTEVG
-340 QMRADG
+340 QMRQDE
-346 IAEANA
+346 IAKANA
-352 EFEQKKFNLNY
+352 DFEEKKFNLNY

-411 MDTVDITDPNSY
+411 MDTVDVSDPNSY

-446 ETEKNIEI
+446 DTEKNIEI
-454 NKGKAVAGVGV
+454 NKGKSVAGVGV
-465 IFTEDGKNNDGTFQN
+465 VFTEDGKNNDGTFQN
-480 QWQKLQKEWIKDT
+480 QWQKIQKEWIKDT

-511 ADQGALIDVN
+511 TDQGALIDVN

-532 TEDQLDDDGEIKV
+532 TEDQLDDEGEIKV
-545 GSAPIKMFPQLFKN
+545 GSAPIKMFPQLFKKET
-559 SSVDLSQGKS
+559 SVDLSQGKS

>member
-31 GAVKGYNLGGVY
+31 GAVKGYKLGGVP
-43 QDKILRENANEFST
+43 E
-57 KGIPPA
+57 
-63 IPNIPMYNTPKF
+63 IPMYNTPKF

-87 EEIGTSKIGDKLK
+87 GEIGTSKIGDKLK
-100 EEKDKK
+100 EEKVKK
-106 ALENK
+106 ELENK
-111 NVDTSLSEV
+111 NIDTSLSEV

-171 NQEVTN
+171 NQDVTN

-204 NDLTSQLTKEG
+204 NDLTGQLTKEG
-215 KEISLDDVYDEGIKL
+215 REISLDDVYDEGIKL

-411 MDTVDITDPNSY
+411 MDTVDISDPNSY

-446 ETEKNIEI
+446 DTEKNIEI
-454 NKGKAVAGVGV
+454 NKGKSVAGVGV
-465 IFTEDGKNNDGTFQN
+465 VFSNDGKDNDGTFQN
-480 QWQKLQKEWIKDT
+480 QWQKIQKDWIKDAG
-493 KDRPDTAAETLLA
+493 DRPDLAGETLLA
-506 LVRQY
+506 QVRQY
-511 ADQGALIDVN
+511 ADQGAQIDIN
-521 QIPYKEVQRYL
+521 SMPYVDVKRYL
-532 TEDQLDDDGEIKV
+532 TEDKLDDDGEIIV
-545 GSAPIKMFPQLFKN
+545 GSAPIKMFPKLFKN
-559 SSVDLSQGKS
+559 TSVDLSQGKS

>member
-13 AGMSKQ
+13 VGMSKQ

-31 GAVKGYNLGGVY
+31 GAVKGYKFGGVP
-43 QDKILRENANEFST
+43 Q
-57 KGIPPA
+57 
-63 IPNIPMYNTPKF
+63 IPMYNTPKLKIF
-75 KLFKSPGEDLGL
+75 NTPGENLGL
-87 EEIGTSKIGDKLK
+87 EEIGTSKIGDTLK
-100 EEKDKK
+100 KEKDKSLK
-106 ALENK
+106 GDL
-111 NVDTSLSEV
+111 DTIEA
-120 KPNINDTNKNIL
+120 KPNINDINDTNKNIL
-132 DNEKKE
+132 DNEKKK
-138 EFDINKLMPFGKNLN
+138 EFDVNKLMPFGKNLN

-164 DPALIGA
+164 DPNLITA
-171 NQEVTN
+171 NQEVTT
-177 AMQKVATATTKD
+177 AMQKVATATTKN

-215 KEISLDDVYDEGIKL
+215 REISLDDVYDEGIKL

-340 QMRADG
+340 QMKADG

-411 MDTVDITDPNSY
+411 MDTVDISDPNSY

-446 ETEKNIEI
+446 DTEKNIEM
-454 NKGKAVAGVGV
+454 NKGKSVAGVGV
-465 IFTEDGKNNDGTFQN
+465 VFSNDGKDNDGTFQN
-480 QWQKLQKEWIKDT
+480 QWQKIQKDWIKDAG
-493 KDRPDTAAETLLA
+493 DRPDLAGETLLA
-506 LVRQY
+506 QVRQY
-511 ADQGALIDVN
+511 ANQGAQIDIN
-521 QIPYKEVQRYL
+521 QIPYVDVKRYL
-532 TEDQLDDDGEIKV
+532 TEDKLDDDGEIII
-545 GSAPIKMFPQLFKN
+545 GSAPIKMFPQLFKD